1 LWPQRSHGNIN
12 ALAASEDGIVW
23 AGGDDGYLAYWDG
36 YRWVN
41 CKRWFCE
48 SHWNKKMRDLYELV
62 INYIEDEYPAVKDII
77 EGRYEYEDY
86 CDDIADITVAKDGS
100 IWAIT
105 YSGSI
110 ARWTY
115 EIIEK

>member
-12 ALAASEDGIVW
+12 ALAVTPDGIIW
-23 AGGDDGYLAYWDG
+23 AGGDDGYLAYWNG
-36 YRWVN
+36 IKWVN
-41 CKRWFCE
+41 CEQWFCE
-48 SHWNKKMRDLYELV
+48 SHKSKKEREVRRL
-62 INYIEDEYPAVKDII
+62 IESCIYKREYPDDDK
-77 EGRYEYEDY
+77 DY
-86 CDDIADITVAKDGS
+86 CSDIADITVAKDGS